1 MFLYFSSLAAVLSE
15 FRLHPFL
22 WRQLSIDMFLYFS
35 SLAADLRSKL
45 LSISHSS
52 KRRGT
57 MSSKGKRKEE
67 HDNASDGDSEGHA
80 PPKKT
85 SKTATTTNA
94 DSEDPDSIVVC
105 EISKNRRV
113 SVRNWQGRI
122 VVDIREFYV
131 KDGKQ
136 LPGKKGYASF
146 TWNVLRNHVEE
157 IDKAVTENS

>member
-1 MFLYFSSLAAVLSE
+1 
-15 FRLHPFL
+15 
-22 WRQLSIDMFLYFS
+22 
-35 SLAADLRSKL
+35 
-45 LSISHSS
+45 
-52 KRRGT
+52 

-67 HDNASDGDSEGHA
+67 QDHASDGDSEGHP

-85 SKTATTTNA
+85 SKTTES
-94 DSEDPDSIVVC
+94 DDPDSIIVC

-113 SVRNWQGRI
+113 SVRNWQGKI

-136 LPGKKGYASF
+136 LPGKKGISL
-146 TWNVLRNHVEE
+146 TMDQWNVLRNHVEE